1 MMNGP
6 VWIKRLGFPLDS
18 RWALLIQV
26 RPLSKIDNIIWTL
39 LHGSSLLAH
48 FSLCLFYGL
57 CTHCYL
63 ALWFPWHIN

>member
-1 MMNGP
+1 MNGL

-18 RWALLIQV
+18 RWALPIQV

-39 LHGSSLLAH
+39 LAH
-48 FSLCLFYGL
+48 FSLCLIYGL

-63 ALWFPWHIN
+63 AL